1 MDPYDQKI
9 TKNYSSLI
17 MKVVFRLRMGT
28 WYAWNK
34 MALHLG
40 SGFDVSHNVLK
51 HAAVFQRGL
60 SSSTIIEINTH
71 HKHPSILLDI

>member
-1 MDPYDQKI
+1 
-9 TKNYSSLI
+9 

-28 WYAWNK
+28 WCAWNK

-40 SGFDVSHNVLK
+40 LSFDVSHHVLK
-51 HAAVFQRGL
+51 HEAVFQRGL

-71 HKHPSILLDI
+71 HKHPSVLLDI